1 MTLFWIFRM
10 ELIFVHVD
18 VFAVVYFCG
27 IVFSRIVAKPTK
39 FNVHF
44 QSTQT
49 DTISEN
55 TLTNRHHW
63 KKITIVKQALRL
75 VPLVPLVRVR
85 MVPIDGRNLL
95 CTMGNTL
102 SLPNEVRLPNGAP
115 MDKTLHPLVPIASLG
130 KLTEVRDGFKNNE
143 NINKACSPP

>member
-1 MTLFWIFRM
+1 MDGQNLLCTMGHTLSLPNEMRLTSGAPM
-10 ELIFVHVD
+10 
-18 VFAVVYFCG
+18 
-27 IVFSRIVAKPTK
+27 AK
-39 FNVHF
+39 
-44 QSTQT
+44 
-49 DTISEN
+49 
-55 TLTNRHHW
+55 TLR
-63 KKITIVKQALRL
+63 
-75 VPLVPLVRVR
+75 PLVPIIPLVP
-85 MVPIDGRNLL
+85 MEGQNLL